1 MITGKNSDTDSVRGA
16 NLSVADAAK
25 NVWHSG
31 ALWIKKTHT
40 VMLTNLFHRETYL
53 WHVG

>member
-25 NVWHSG
+25 NVCTHDTLELYG
-31 ALWIKKTHT
+31 LKKPT
-40 VMLTNLFHRETYL
+40 R
-53 WHVG
+53 WC